1 MKCIINR
8 RPFAFISVVGLILVT
23 LSGVCL
29 RVFER
34 SIEGNQFGYVW
45 NGFWVI
51 VITETT
57 VGYGDIIPLSHLG
70 RIICIISALF
80 GTFLISFFV
89 LVIHNSSELSANEMK
104 LYEDFKYK
112 VALKSKLKEYGVKLI
127 QRWWRLVMQRR
138 KKNARL
144 EYLTKFQYQIS
155 LFKLKRSIYK
165 SGQSVSLSDQLETA
179 TNDIDKSFSDVLDYL
194 KISKSYQAICCS
206 INKDEFSIQQKLKS
220 IQHFLDGGIKDS
232 SYSFSSTHSMVS
244 SGGDS
249 PTNPRRVSQR
259 LKFESFQN
267 VLRRISSYKP
277 KDPNQQRSS
286 ILSIQSSDEISS
298 IYTIESPDKK
308 DSVFTIKIT
317 SCD

>member
-23 LSGVCL
+23 LSGICL

-80 GTFLISFFV
+80 GTFLMSFFV
-89 LVIHNSSELSANEMK
+89 LVVHNSSELSANEMK

-112 VALKSKLKEYGVKLI
+112 VALKSKLKEFGVKLI
-127 QRWWRLVMQRR
+127 QRWWRLVIQRR

-144 EYLTKFQYQIS
+144 EYLTKFQYQKS

-165 SGQSVSLSDQLETA
+165 SGQSISLTDQLETS
-179 TNDIDKSFSDVLDYL
+179 TKSISRSFSEVLDYL
-194 KISKSYQAICCS
+194 EVSKNYQAMSSS
-206 INKDEFSIQQKLKS
+206 IIKDEFSIQQKLKS
-220 IQHFLDGGIKDS
+220 IQHFLDSNMKDS
-232 SYSFSSTHSMVS
+232 SYSYSPTHSMIS
-244 SGGDS
+244 SGGES
-249 PTNPRRVSQR
+249 PTISRRTSQR
-259 LKFESFQN
+259 LKFESFQK
-267 VLRRISSYKP
+267 VLRRISSHQLKES
-277 KDPNQQRSS
+277 NQQRSA
-286 ILSIQSSDEISS
+286 IPSIQSPDELSN
-298 IYTIESPDKK
+298 IYTVESPDKK
-308 DSVFTIKIT
+308 ESIFTIKIT
-317 SCD
+317 SFD

>member
-23 LSGVCL
+23 LSGICL

-80 GTFLISFFV
+80 GTFLMSFFV
-89 LVIHNSSELSANEMK
+89 LVIHNSTELSANEMK

-112 VALKSKLKEYGVKLI
+112 VALNSKLKEFGVRLI

-144 EYLTKFQYQIS
+144 DYLNKFQYQKS

-179 TNDIDKSFSDVLDYL
+179 TNDIGRSFSDVLDYL
-194 KISKSYQAICCS
+194 KVSKSYQVISSS
-206 INKDEFSIQQKLKS
+206 IIKDEFSIQQKLKS
-220 IQHFLDGGIKDS
+220 IQHFLDDNMKDS
-232 SYSFSSTHSMVS
+232 SYSSSPIYSMAS
-244 SGGDS
+244 SGGES
-249 PTNPRRVSQR
+249 PANSRRVSQR
-259 LKFESFQN
+259 LKFESFQK
-267 VLRRISSYKP
+267 VLRRISSHHP

-286 ILSIQSSDEISS
+286 ILSIQSPDEISN
-298 IYTIESPDKK
+298 IYTVESPDKK
-308 DSVFTIKIT
+308 DSLFTIKVT
-317 SCD
+317 SFD